1 MQKPSFGL
9 NMTFQSA
16 YLTLKISSRSPKPN
30 QLFPPSQNKKYACL
44 VKIHLLFQ
52 KITNRNKA
60 AQTPAGTPKGSASK
74 SLCPPCVGAG
84 DINIILLTYVKLRT
98 VHMTYLLMCMLIEYT
113 YL

>member
-1 MQKPSFGL
+1 MQKPSFGQ

-16 YLTLKISSRSPKPN
+16 NVTLKISSRSPKSN

-60 AQTPAGTPKGSASK
+60 AQMPAGTPKGSASK
-74 SLCPPCVGAG
+74 SLCPPWVGAG
-84 DINIILLTYVKLRT
+84 GHKDNFAYICKAGDCSHDIFTYVYA
-98 VHMTYLLMCMLIEYT
+98 H
-113 YL
+113 